1 MATSFVRRRK
11 NFEKRRRMLLL
22 AGYVG
27 WQHQL
32 NLKSCWVK
40 PKSNV
45 WWQDVVPNY
54 TDEDF
59 QKNFRMQ
66 RSTFI
71 GLVEELRPH
80 IEKKKTRFSFQHRLF
95 EKTGCLLTT
104 DGSGDHLVQP
114 EGLPVYKVPFPT
126 MLEPTPPF
134 AVFSRSEG
142 ESKDDDDQSLQY
154 VGSDE
159 EENGMLVEVRSIDD
173 RNIFYLAPVSVEKR
187 VAVALWRLATNCEF
201 RTLGSLFGIG
211 CATASKICNQVCD
224 AIVKHLTPTYV
235 KFPSGENLRNICE
248 GFQEIGRL
256 PLVCGAIDC
265 CHIPIIGPK
274 ADKSDY
280 YNIKGF
286 YSIILQGVADHNGLF
301 IDVGAGWAGKSH
313 DAKIFQSS
321 NFHAKLEN
329 GLSNDID
336 PIQIGGVEI
345 LPYVIGDAAYP
356 MSHCL
361 MKPYPDD
368 ETLSSAKQNF
378 NFNLSK
384 CRSVIEHA
392 FGRLK
397 SRWRCLA
404 KRLDSPSDK
413 VPTII
418 VSCCTLHNY
427 CEMNNDR
434 LEDIEVQEMST
445 ENDNELEII
454 QQNSEP
460 SSDAKGIRTA
470 LTEYLS

>member
-80 IEKKKTRFSFQHRLF
+80 IEKKKTRFR
-95 EKTGCLLTT
+95 
-104 DGSGDHLVQP
+104 
-114 EGLPVYKVPFPT
+114 
-126 MLEPTPPF
+126 
-134 AVFSRSEG
+134 
-142 ESKDDDDQSLQY
+142 
-154 VGSDE
+154 
-159 EENGMLVEVRSIDD
+159 
-173 RNIFYLAPVSVEKR
+173 APVSVEKR